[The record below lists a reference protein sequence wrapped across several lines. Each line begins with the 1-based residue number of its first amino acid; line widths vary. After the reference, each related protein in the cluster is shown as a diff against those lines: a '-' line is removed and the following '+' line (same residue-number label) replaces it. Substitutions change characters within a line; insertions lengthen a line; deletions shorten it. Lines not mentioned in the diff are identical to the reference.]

1 MFWSSVSS
9 SSVTSGVC
17 HSYERGVVVHR
28 VGVRDKIEGG
38 ADFSVYNLDNSEP
51 SGRMLMGNERNAPRS
66 DGHSAAL
73 SEQTII
79 TANG

>member
-9 SSVTSGVC
+9 SSVTGVVRL
-17 HSYERGVVVHR
+17 SYERGVVVHR
-28 VGVRDKIEGG
+28 GIRYNTQGG

-51 SGRMLMGNERNAPRS
+51 SGRMIMGNERNAPRS

-79 TANG
+79 TTNG